1 MNSEGRHA
9 PRTSCERVNR
19 VCLTGASRDAFGRIE
34 VAMGDAP
41 IGGLGGVGDG
51 WEGGGRAGAGGRK
64 GWGWEEK
71 AANTHTASVAF
82 ARHRAGAVAEQSPSR
97 SPA

>member
-9 PRTSCERVNR
+9 PRTSCERANR

-34 VAMGDAP
+34 VEMGDAP
-41 IGGLGGVGDG
+41 IGGWEGWEGRREG
-51 WEGGGRAGAGGRK
+51 WEGG
-64 GWGWEEK
+64 WEEGLGLGGK
-71 AANTHTASVAF
+71 GGHQHTASVAF
-82 ARHRAGAVAEQSPSR
+82 ARHRAGAVTEQSPSR

>member
-9 PRTSCERVNR
+9 PRTSCERANR

-34 VAMGDAP
+34 VEMGDAP
-41 IGGLGGVGDG
+41 IGGLGGVG
-51 WEGGGRAGAGGRK
+51 GGGEGVGGRVGGSK

-71 AANTHTASVAF
+71 AATTHTASVAF